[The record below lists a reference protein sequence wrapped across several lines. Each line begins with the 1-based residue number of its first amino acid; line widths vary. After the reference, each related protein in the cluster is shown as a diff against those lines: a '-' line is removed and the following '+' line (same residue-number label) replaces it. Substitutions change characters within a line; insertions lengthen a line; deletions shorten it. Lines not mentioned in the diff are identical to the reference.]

1 MSNEQSAEIRELT
14 TTIDFGFQVEAFIKS
29 PIGTFLIARAEGEI
43 EDALEGLKKV
53 SPNDPAAI
61 VDLQN
66 RVYRAESIQYWLAEA
81 IQTGM
86 NAQREFIERERGD

>member
-1 MSNEQSAEIRELT
+1 MSDEQSAEIRELT

-29 PIGTFLIARAEGEI
+29 PIGTFLIERAEGEI
-43 EDALEGLKKV
+43 EDALDGLKKV
-53 SPNDPAAI
+53 SPTDPVAI